1 MKKCIKLC
9 WKVILSC
16 LTVIL
21 CAALVAGVVFGVKGY
36 RMYREAVGRTPV
48 AEAVDEI
55 RSMEHFTPFD
65 QLPELYID
73 AVVSVEDH
81 RFWSH
86 GGIDVIAIGRALWND
101 IRTMSFAEGG
111 STITQQLA
119 KNLFFSQE
127 KKLERK
133 FAEVFAAFELESAY
147 SKEEI
152 LELYVNSI
160 YFGSGYYGIYA
171 AAQGYYGKEPSRLS
185 DEEAVMLAGLPNAPS
200 VYSPDENPE
209 LAEQR
214 MRQVVNRMLAC
225 GVISSREADQLLEG

>member
-1 MKKCIKLC
+1 
-9 WKVILSC
+9 
-16 LTVIL
+16 
-21 CAALVAGVVFGVKGY
+21 
-36 RMYREAVGRTPV
+36 
-48 AEAVDEI
+48 
-55 RSMEHFTPFD
+55 MEHFTPFD

-111 STITQQLA
+111 STIPQQLA

-152 LELYVNSI
+152 LELCQQHLFRQRVLRHLRRRTGDI
-160 YFGSGYYGIYA
+160 TR
-171 AAQGYYGKEPSRLS
+171 SRP
-185 DEEAVMLAGLPNAPS
+185 G
-200 VYSPDENPE
+200 
-209 LAEQR
+209 
-214 MRQVVNRMLAC
+214 
-225 GVISSREADQLLEG
+225 